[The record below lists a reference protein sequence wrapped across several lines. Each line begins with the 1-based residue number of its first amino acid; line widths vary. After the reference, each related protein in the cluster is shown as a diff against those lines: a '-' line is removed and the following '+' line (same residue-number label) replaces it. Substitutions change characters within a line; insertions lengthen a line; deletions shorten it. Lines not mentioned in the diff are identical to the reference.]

1 MKKTTNKLWLKFSSE
16 HDNIPFV
23 QQVVAV
29 SREIYRVE
37 NLLLDSK
44 DSELIEYLSELK
56 KDYEQ
61 WDITKRVK
69 SHKSVSEDG
78 THNWIGRTGIGGDG

>member
-1 MKKTTNKLWLKFSSE
+1 MWLKFASE

-61 WDITKRVK
+61 WDIAKRVK
-69 SHKSVSEDG
+69 SRKSVAEDV
-78 THNWIGRTGIGGDG
+78 THNSLGRTSIGGDG